1 MGFFW
6 KDENFRKACKVTSAG
21 WYWLEK
27 SGLEE
32 ENVTGLVSINRGHVR
47 SVKCN

>member
-6 KDENFRKACKVTSAG
+6 KDENFRKACGIQCWSG
-21 WYWLEK
+21 SDLEK

-47 SVKCN
+47 SIK